1 MGRLTRVMVIG
12 GLTALFAGSCV
23 SSSKMNQDRQAAVSQ
38 GTPWVR
44 DAQVRAV
51 MLDLAREI
59 TTCWPQEDEYA
70 AAGPAKAARKLED
83 ACWLAEGLAR
93 AAERIPEAVA
103 GLEMT
108 EPDRRVFLAKAEVLQ
123 RQATELQDEACAG
136 DIDRMGRVLTTVMRT
151 CCSCHERFRDPCG
164 P

>member
-1 MGRLTRVMVIG
+1 MT
-12 GLTALFAGSCV
+12 GLTAFLGGSCV
-23 SSSKMNQDRQAAVSQ
+23 SSSRMDEDRQAPVSPV
-38 GTPWVR
+38 TPWVK
-44 DAQVRAV
+44 DAQVRAI
-51 MLDLAREI
+51 MIDLAREI

-93 AAERIPEAVA
+93 AAGRIPGAVA

-108 EPDRRVFLAKAEVLQ
+108 EPDRRVFLAKAEALQ
-123 RQATELQDEACAG
+123 RQAVELQEEACAA